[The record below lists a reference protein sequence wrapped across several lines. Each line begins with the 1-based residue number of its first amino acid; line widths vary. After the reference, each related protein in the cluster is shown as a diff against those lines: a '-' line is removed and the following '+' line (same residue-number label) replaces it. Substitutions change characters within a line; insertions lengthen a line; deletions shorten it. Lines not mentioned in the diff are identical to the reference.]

1 MTYEPTYRSEKMV
14 KVLLIGAALAT
25 ASLAGCAGLSAD
37 VHTAARANAAP
48 ALPRESTYTITRI
61 ASQEA
66 SADHQRFEA
75 LVRDELARHGFA
87 DAPDKAAH
95 YLLSIA
101 YATRPATVSVSTPD
115 CAPGDCAHQ
124 AETPFSLF
132 GSRVYQHSLTLRFFD
147 HASGEERYK
156 VSAITNDRDADPLHA
171 MPTLVKSA
179 LAKLPFDAPSDWR
192 VTLRTD
198 KTGSVPEVVSVKPL
212 QP

>member
-1 MTYEPTYRSEKMV
+1 MV
-14 KVLLIGAALAT
+14 KVLLMATALAT
-25 ASLAGCAGLSAD
+25 ASLAGCAGPSAD
-37 VHTAARANAAP
+37 VHTAARANTAP
-48 ALPRESTYTITRI
+48 TLPGESTYTITRI
-61 ASQEA
+61 PSQEA

-75 LVRDELARHGFA
+75 LVRDELAKHGFA
-87 DAPDKAAH
+87 DTPDKPAH

-101 YATRPATVSVSTPD
+101 YATRPANVSVSTSD
-115 CAPGDCAHQ
+115 CAPADCAHQ

-147 HASGEERYK
+147 HASGEARYK

-192 VTLRTD
+192 VKLRTD
-198 KTGSVPEVVSVKPL
+198 KSGGAPEVLSVKPL

>member
-1 MTYEPTYRSEKMV
+1 MV
-14 KVLLIGAALAT
+14 KVLLIGAVLAT

-48 ALPRESTYTITRI
+48 ALPGESTYTITRI

-101 YATRPATVSVSTPD
+101 YATRPVTVSVSTPD

-132 GSRVYQHSLTLRFFD
+132 GARVYQHSLTLRFFD

-179 LAKLPFDAPSDWR
+179 LAKLPFDASSDWR